1 MKKISILLLLVLL
14 ALDAC
19 LPALAQASNGRMSGQ
34 SRGLIRFDAA
44 DGEGEEEG
52 EEAQETA
59 EAAEG
64 EEESEQEAQAAE
76 EAEEEGGASASSQ
89 AQHGSKHKRSSARLT
104 SLVLTHNGL
113 TAVRQSHPQ
122 TSSICFS
129 YKLSAPAKV
138 AAVLSTQSRSAGHAG
153 WHTVSRI
160 TLSGQRGSNLAHL
173 SGHIA
178 LAAGYDRL
186 TLTPTR
192 GSQRTIAFH
201 VR

>member
-1 MKKISILLLLVLL
+1 MKKISVALLLVLL
-14 ALDAC
+14 VLGAC
-19 LPALAQASNGRMSGQ
+19 LPALAQASNGRLSGQ

-59 EAAEG
+59 EG

-76 EAEEEGGASASSQ
+76 EAEEEGGASVSSQ
-89 AQHGSKHKRSSARLT
+89 AHPGASHKRSLARLT

-113 TAVRQSHPQ
+113 TAVRQGHPQ

-138 AAVLSTQSRSAGHAG
+138 AAVLSTQSRAAGHAG

-160 TLSGQRGSNLAHL
+160 TLSGRRGSNLAHL